1 MANKITEEKVIKW
14 AEEYAT
20 RMKDFILNDKNAK
33 YNSKAVQD
41 AEELISYLS
50 LYKYGADKYK
60 TYALKWITAVY
71 KNS

>member
-33 YNSKAVQD
+33 YNLKAVQD
-41 AEELISYLS
+41 AEELMGYLS
-50 LYKYGADKYK
+50 LYKFGSDYYKKYAFK
-60 TYALKWITAVY
+60 WLKAVY
-71 KNS
+71 NNS

>member
-33 YNSKAVQD
+33 YNLKARCRRING
-41 AEELISYLS
+41 LFKFI
-50 LYKYGADKYK
+50 
-60 TYALKWITAVY
+60 
-71 KNS
+71 